1 MALAPRL
8 DLRQSQSLV
17 MTPQLQQAIKLLALS
32 SLEIDAYIA
41 EELER
46 NPLLELASGD
56 AGEADAPAAVSSTKA
71 EEMGSDQLMDDAD
84 FGSASETMD
93 LVAESFEPGEGGG
106 ADGMLGLNS
115 ISTSGGDFGEGPDFD
130 AFAAP
135 DISLREH
142 LMQQAGAS
150 TSGRQLLLVEQLI
163 EQIEPS
169 GWLGADLMGMAY
181 RLGVPMAELEEAL
194 AVLQSFDPTGVGARD
209 LAECIALQAKEADR
223 YDPCMARLIDNL
235 DLVARGSFDQL
246 KRLCRVDDE
255 DLRDMLVELRSYD
268 PKPGLRFD
276 TDEAAVAV
284 TPDLYVVEQGK
295 GWAIELNS
303 ANLPRLLVNRT
314 YYAEVSGAGADKA
327 ANSWLNEA
335 LADANWLIKA
345 MDQRQRTIM
354 KVATE
359 LVKQQEAFFR
369 EGVSRL
375 KPLTLRQV
383 AEAIDMHESTVS
395 RVTSN
400 KYLHCARGLFDL
412 KYFFS
417 SGVASADGDGAAAE
431 AVKAA
436 IKSLIDAEAADD
448 ILSDD
453 TLVDMLKEK
462 GFDIAR
468 RTVAKYRE
476 AMGIGSSVQ
485 RRRAKKMGR

>member
-32 SLEIDAYIA
+32 SLEIDAFIA
-41 EELER
+41 EELEK

-56 AGEADAPAAVSSTKA
+56 VGEAEALPVEASPKA
-71 EEMGSDQLMDDAD
+71 EDMGSDQLMTDGD
-84 FGSASETMD
+84 FGTGSEALDTD
-93 LVAESFEPGEGGG
+93 FSTDTFEPGEG
-106 ADGMLGLNS
+106 ADGMLGMNG
-115 ISTSGGDFGEGPDFD
+115 IATGGSDFGDGPDFD

-150 TSGRQLLLVEQLI
+150 ASGRQLLLLEQLI
-163 EQIEPS
+163 EQVEPS
-169 GWLGADLMGMAY
+169 GWLGADLMWLAY
-181 RLGVPMAELEEAL
+181 RLGVPMAEMEEAL
-194 AVLQSFDPTGVGARD
+194 AHLQTFDPTGVGARD

-235 DLVARGSFDQL
+235 DLVAKGAFDQL
-246 KRLCRVDDE
+246 KRMCRVDDE
-255 DLRDMLVELRSYD
+255 DLRDMLVELRGYD
-268 PKPGLRFD
+268 PKPGLKFD
-276 TDEAAVAV
+276 SDEAAVAV
-284 TPDLYVVEQGK
+284 TPDIFISAQGK

-303 ANLPRLLVNRT
+303 ANLPRLLVNRS
-314 YYAEVSGAGADKA
+314 YYAEMGGTDDKA
-327 ANSWLNEA
+327 ANSWLNEC

-359 LVKQQEAFFR
+359 LVKQQDGFFR

-417 SGVASADGDGAAAE
+417 SGVASADGDGASAE

-436 IKSLIDAEAADD
+436 IKTLIDAEAADD

-453 TLVDMLKEK
+453 TLVDLLKEK

-476 AMGIGSSVQ
+476 AMGMGSSVQ